1 MIRRPSR
8 HQNSILKRTAFRAGP
23 ALCSAAMITLK
34 WPRAVLKRTDQRWKT
49 TPRPIPAGLSGHSP
63 TAKIALTGTHPTM
76 LSP

>member
-8 HQNSILKRTAFRAGP
+8 HQNRILKHTAFRASS

-34 WPRAVLKRTDQRWKT
+34 WSRAVLKRTDQRWKN
-49 TPRPIPAGLSGHSP
+49 TPRPILARLSGHSP
-63 TAKIALTGTHPTM
+63 TAKIASTGTHPTM